1 MFLRILILFFAIN
14 SLIPSAT
21 ALTFGNA
28 GSAPSKL
35 MMGTMSS
42 TDLVSDT
49 NSIVSESTMNKSAM
63 SKHCT
68 MGNSCMMDMDS
79 SCDPLHCSSG
89 YAVNSIKYF
98 AFVHGLDQPPHF
110 TLAHFYHIVHPVHT
124 PPPLV

>member
-28 GSAPSKL
+28 GSAPSN
-35 MMGTMSS
+35 MMAGTMSD
-42 TDLVSDT
+42 TD
-49 NSIVSESTMNKSAM
+49 SIVSESTMNKSAM
-63 SKHCT
+63 SENCT

-89 YAVNSIKYF
+89 YAVNSIEHF
-98 AFVHGLDQPPHF
+98 AFLHSIDQPPHF

-124 PPPLV
+124 QPPLV